1 MRKIVLLSMVF
12 LSACVKKSEDL
23 LTLDWRKGDSPQT
36 LRPLD
41 GLDLSQ
47 KSPQKSLKESVSLQ
61 QQRFLNLPIEHS
73 FIKEVKSGDE
83 MLVARAAVILDQDKL
98 KNLKIQDF
106 IKRQP
111 SIKEDIAKRWPFFR
125 KSAPETIEP
134 LIAQK
139 NDYLELQW
147 RVVYLRDGNLWE
159 VRLNPNLEIRSS
171 QRVGSQFHETA
182 AWVFPQG
189 PKKSTLQEVS
199 LKDLLLKPTL
209 SNSRVFVSSQADL
222 NISDVEEPLK
232 FALEDSR
239 FDQVQVFYFLN
250 ESLNWFEKNLNFK
263 LPMQLQAEVHMGA
276 PEKTNS
282 AFYYQGKIRLGQGDD
297 EFYSRI
303 PHDPSI
309 VIHESVHAL
318 VEVLARLPYEG
329 EGGSLNEAFADFFTA
344 LQIGSPHMGEAAYLK
359 APFRRTI
366 LNDLTLKDKNGG
378 LYHDSGIA
386 SGTLWELGT
395 KLGLVKGQKLAL
407 LTLNRLT
414 PASGFSDFGKTLRS
428 VILENT
434 SGVEQEMALAILD
447 KRGFAP

>member
-1 MRKIVLLSMVF
+1 M
-12 LSACVKKSEDL
+12 
-23 LTLDWRKGDSPQT
+23 G
-36 LRPLD
+36 
-41 GLDLSQ
+41 
-47 KSPQKSLKESVSLQ
+47 
-61 QQRFLNLPIEHS
+61 
-73 FIKEVKSGDE
+73 
-83 MLVARAAVILDQDKL
+83 AAL
-98 KNLKIQDF
+98 
-106 IKRQP
+106 
-111 SIKEDIAKRWPFFR
+111 
-125 KSAPETIEP
+125 P

-222 NISDVEEPLK
+222 KVSDVEEPLK
-232 FALEDSR
+232 FALDDSR

-434 SGVEQEMALAILD
+434 SGAEQDMALAILD